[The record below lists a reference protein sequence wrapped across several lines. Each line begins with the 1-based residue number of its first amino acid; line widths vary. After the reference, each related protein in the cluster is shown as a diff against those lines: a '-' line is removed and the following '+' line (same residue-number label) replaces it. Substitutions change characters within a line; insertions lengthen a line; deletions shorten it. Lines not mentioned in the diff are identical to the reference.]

1 MAMVACMGTTVCAAP
16 KQMADGVMFD
26 PQYYAQA
33 NPDVVA
39 ALGSDENILYKHY
52 ALYGK
57 AEGRAA
63 LAASQPVATQ

>member
-1 MAMVACMGTTVCAAP
+1 MRIKIFKALAAAMTVSACMGTTVCAAP

-39 ALGSDENILYKHY
+39 ALGSDENILYKH
-52 ALYGK
+52 
-57 AEGRAA
+57 
-63 LAASQPVATQ
+63 